1 MYGLILEGG
10 GARGAYHMGAY
21 KAIVEEGFEI
31 AGLAGTSIG
40 ALNGAMILQGDHET
54 AYEMWH
60 NISYSQIVDAD
71 DEIIEKIKQFK
82 LDKENIFYL
91 VEMIKETL
99 SEKGLDI
106 TPLKEMMMEY
116 INEAKIRESGKD
128 FGLVTISVTD
138 FKPLEIYIE
147 DIPQGKLREY
157 ILASAYLP
165 IFKTEKLNGK
175 IYLDGGLYNNLPV
188 NLLTDKGYKNII
200 IVKTKPSEV
209 NKKIK
214 LENLNTLVISP
225 KEELS
230 KTINFTRDAV
240 RYNLKLGY
248 YDALKT
254 FKKLK
259 GYHYYIEPVKDKDY
273 FIKHL
278 LSLKEEKI
286 RQLEKIFYLDEKIPY
301 QRSLFERILPKL
313 SKLLNAGKT
322 ADYDNIFYCLLE
334 RLASISGIEKLNLY
348 TYEELLNI
356 VKDHLSLEKSKEVD
370 SLEDVV
376 ESLDFL
382 SLFHKEELLKKVGKI
397 IL

>member
-1 MYGLILEGG
+1 M
-10 GARGAYHMGAY
+10 
-21 KAIVEEGFEI
+21 
-31 AGLAGTSIG
+31 
-40 ALNGAMILQGDHET
+40 
-54 AYEMWH
+54 
-60 NISYSQIVDAD
+60 
-71 DEIIEKIKQFK
+71 
-82 LDKENIFYL
+82 
-91 VEMIKETL
+91 
-99 SEKGLDI
+99 
-106 TPLKEMMMEY
+106 
-116 INEAKIRESGKD
+116 
-128 FGLVTISVTD
+128 
-138 FKPLEIYIE
+138 
-147 DIPQGKLREY
+147 
-157 ILASAYLP
+157 
-165 IFKTEKLNGK
+165 
-175 IYLDGGLYNNLPV
+175 
-188 NLLTDKGYKNII
+188 
-200 IVKTKPSEV
+200 
-209 NKKIK
+209 
-214 LENLNTLVISP
+214 
-225 KEELS
+225 
-230 KTINFTRDAV
+230 
-240 RYNLKLGY
+240 
-248 YDALKT
+248 
-254 FKKLK
+254 K